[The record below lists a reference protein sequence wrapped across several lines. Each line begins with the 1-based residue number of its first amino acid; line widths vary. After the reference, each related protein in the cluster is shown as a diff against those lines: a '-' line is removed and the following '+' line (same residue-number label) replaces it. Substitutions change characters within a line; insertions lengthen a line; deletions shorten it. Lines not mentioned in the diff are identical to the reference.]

1 MPTSS
6 DEARLVLANADC
18 CYTKAQ
24 VETALDEMA
33 EAITATLQDSNPLV
47 LCVLNGG
54 LIVTSEL
61 LLRLPFPLHC
71 DYIHATRYRGE
82 TRGGELNWIAK
93 SSHPLKG
100 RHVLIIDDI
109 LDEGLTL
116 EALLKHCREEGAA
129 SVRSAVLVN
138 KLHDRKADLQADFV
152 GLDVEDRYVFG
163 YGMDYKGYLRN
174 APGIYAVSE
183 QEDTSADAGE
193 EDSA

>member
-1 MPTSS
+1 MSITSE
-6 DEARLVLANADC
+6 EARQVLAEAEC
-18 CYTKAQ
+18 CYTRSQ
-24 VETALDEMA
+24 VEQALDKMA
-33 EAITATLQDSNPLV
+33 QAITATLQDKNPLL

-61 LLRLPFPLHC
+61 LLRLPFPLNY

-93 SSHPLKG
+93 SSHSLKD

-116 EALLKHCREEGAA
+116 AALVKFGMQEGAA
-129 SVRSAVLVN
+129 SVHTAVLVN

-163 YGMDYKGYLRN
+163 YGMDYKDYLRN
-174 APGIYAVSE
+174 VPGIYAVKGS
-183 QEDTSADAGE
+183 
-193 EDSA
+193 